1 VAGARI
7 GMADTSRDWALAPAH
22 YKGDKPAVAP
32 ADRTVVA
39 PADKTGET
47 MAVELERNGDT

>member
-1 VAGARI
+1 
-7 GMADTSRDWALAPAH
+7 MADTSRDWALAPAH

-32 ADRTVVA
+32 ADKTAVA
-39 PADKTGET
+39 PAGKTGET

>member
-1 VAGARI
+1 MAGARI
-7 GMADTSRDWALAPAH
+7 GMGDTSRDWALAPAH

-47 MAVELERNGDT
+47 MAVDLERKGDT